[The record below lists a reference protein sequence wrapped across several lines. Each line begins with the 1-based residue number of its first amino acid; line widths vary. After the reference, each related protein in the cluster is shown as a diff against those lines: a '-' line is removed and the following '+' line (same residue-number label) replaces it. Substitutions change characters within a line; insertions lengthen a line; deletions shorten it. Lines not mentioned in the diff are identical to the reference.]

1 MIFHILFYKNKIMT
15 FNQWCMEVFRGYDIN
30 INSLSKL
37 KFINN
42 LTENEPLKNV
52 KEIKI
57 KNISVSY
64 FPFYLFPNLKFLV
77 LSDVLKIE
85 CLMECFFE
93 CRKLEILS
101 MNDIELDKF
110 PKNIEKCRS
119 LKIISIFSS
128 SIEKLPETIG
138 NLSLLEELHLQQ
150 CFEISYLPLTLKN
163 CKLLENISISN
174 CNFKEFPSILFELEN
189 LKNIDISSND
199 ISILPEK
206 ISILKKLDYLK
217 IDNTKIKEIPDSIEL
232 CVSLR
237 EIHAKNSYLE
247 TIPETIGK
255 LENLEY
261 LYCPGTRLKIIPENL
276 LCCSKIKI
284 IDVEKTYVEKLPNL
298 GVLTN
303 LKLIDTIYTHDTPYD
318 KKDNNIVS
326 IDISREGIFQ
336 KNGKY
341 MVQYISI
348 FEKDRFE
355 KIKFLS
361 RQSDFKIPEKYKCSI
376 CYELFKSPRTTCEG
390 NTYCRKCI
398 SEWFS
403 CENTDPNTNKIIQNK
418 EIFPH
423 HIFENEYNQ
432 FIDTTYQKYF

>member
-128 SIEKLPETIG
+128 SIEKQT
-138 NLSLLEELHLQQ
+138 
-150 CFEISYLPLTLKN
+150 
-163 CKLLENISISN
+163 
-174 CNFKEFPSILFELEN
+174 
-189 LKNIDISSND
+189 
-199 ISILPEK
+199 
-206 ISILKKLDYLK
+206 
-217 IDNTKIKEIPDSIEL
+217 
-232 CVSLR
+232 
-237 EIHAKNSYLE
+237 
-247 TIPETIGK
+247 
-255 LENLEY
+255 
-261 LYCPGTRLKIIPENL
+261 
-276 LCCSKIKI
+276 
-284 IDVEKTYVEKLPNL
+284 
-298 GVLTN
+298 
-303 LKLIDTIYTHDTPYD
+303 
-318 KKDNNIVS
+318 
-326 IDISREGIFQ
+326 
-336 KNGKY
+336 
-341 MVQYISI
+341 
-348 FEKDRFE
+348 
-355 KIKFLS
+355 
-361 RQSDFKIPEKYKCSI
+361 
-376 CYELFKSPRTTCEG
+376 
-390 NTYCRKCI
+390 
-398 SEWFS
+398 
-403 CENTDPNTNKIIQNK
+403 
-418 EIFPH
+418 
-423 HIFENEYNQ
+423 
-432 FIDTTYQKYF
+432 